1 MAWFLVLAWLLKGRV
16 LQGLRFPASLAS
28 YHMDHGDSM
37 SRKNVLRIDSSRML
51 IQYQHTKFR
60 CVVSGNLMRLVDS
73 PPMLIPDRE
82 QEQQGVWAGEYLKA
96 LEGGQRVACLTQ
108 VGADKTCPSRC
119 VCVFYYRFEFDFQFH
134 FSCYYSLFRF

>member
-1 MAWFLVLAWLLKGRV
+1 
-16 LQGLRFPASLAS
+16 
-28 YHMDHGDSM
+28 
-37 SRKNVLRIDSSRML
+37 ML

-60 CVVSGNLMRLVDS
+60 CVVLGNLMRLVDS

-108 VGADKTCPSRC
+108 MGADKTCPSRF
-119 VCVFYYRFEFDFQFH
+119 VFYYRFEFDFQFH